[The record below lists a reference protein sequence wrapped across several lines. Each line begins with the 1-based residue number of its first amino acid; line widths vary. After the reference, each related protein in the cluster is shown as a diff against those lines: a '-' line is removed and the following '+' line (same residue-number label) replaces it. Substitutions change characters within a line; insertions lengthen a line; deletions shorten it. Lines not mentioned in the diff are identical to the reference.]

1 MNLHFEGLSH
11 GFVIMPLCCKFLVDY
26 TYIPKRSTVT
36 FTLPLDAP
44 VPPLSDTLGML
55 TPALVPA
62 GTKDDMTIVGQLGQ
76 TLDGR
81 IATITGHSRYVN
93 GPASLTHLHQLRACV
108 DAVLVGVGTALADD
122 PQLNVRL
129 TKGRDPAR
137 IVLDPGAR
145 LAPTAKVWHEDGAR
159 RMWLVSNTPTSPIPS
174 GVEVIVL
181 NTPTGHID
189 PKDILRVLHARGLV
203 RVLIEGGAETV
214 SRFMRAGCLDRL
226 HLLVAPIIMGSGRP
240 AFNLPAIQTMDEA
253 TRLHTKA
260 YTLEDEVIYDIDL
273 SSQRLPI
280 DFSNTS
286 ENR

>member
-1 MNLHFEGLSH
+1 
-11 GFVIMPLCCKFLVDY
+11 MP
-26 TYIPKRSTVT
+26 
-36 FTLPLDAP
+36 DA
-44 VPPLSDTLGML
+44 L
-55 TPALVPA
+55 AFVPA

-93 GPASLTHLHQLRACV
+93 GPASLTHLHRLRACL
-108 DAVLVGVGTALADD
+108 DAVLVGIGTALADD

-129 TKGRDPAR
+129 TKGANPTR
-137 IVLDPGAR
+137 IVLDPSAR
-145 LAPTAKVWHEDGAR
+145 LPPTAKVWHEDGTR
-159 RMWLVSNTPTSPIPS
+159 RMWLVSNTPAPPIPP
-174 GVEVIVL
+174 GVELVVL
-181 NTPTGHID
+181 NTPTGHIE
-189 PKDILRVLHARGLV
+189 PKDILRALHARGLK

-253 TRLHTKA
+253 VRLQTTA
-260 YTLEDEVIYDIDL
+260 YVLEDEVIYDIDL

-280 DFSNTS
+280 DFSKTS

>member
-1 MNLHFEGLSH
+1 
-11 GFVIMPLCCKFLVDY
+11 
-26 TYIPKRSTVT
+26 
-36 FTLPLDAP
+36 
-44 VPPLSDTLGML
+44 
-55 TPALVPA
+55 
-62 GTKDDMTIVGQLGQ
+62 MTIVGQLGQ

-93 GPASLTHLHQLRACV
+93 GPASLTHLHRLRACV
-108 DAVLVGVGTALADD
+108 DGVLVGIGTALADD

-129 TKGRDPAR
+129 TKGRNPAR

-145 LAPTAKVWHEDGAR
+145 LAPTAKVWQEDGAR
-159 RMWLVSNTPTSPIPS
+159 RMWLVSNTPSSPIPR
-174 GVEVIVL
+174 GVELVVL
-181 NTPTGHID
+181 NTPTGHIE
-189 PKDILRVLHARGLV
+189 PKEIMRALHARGLK

-226 HLLVAPIIMGSGRP
+226 HLLVAPIVMGSGRP

-253 TRLHTKA
+253 IRLRTKA
-260 YTLEDEVIYDIDL
+260 YVLEDEVVYDIDM

-286 ENR
+286 EKR

>member
-1 MNLHFEGLSH
+1 
-11 GFVIMPLCCKFLVDY
+11 MPLCCKFLVDY
-26 TYIPKRSTVT
+26 TYILQRTTVS
-36 FTLPLDAP
+36 FTLPLNAP
-44 VPPLSDTLGML
+44 IPPLPDTLGTPDPL
-55 TPALVPA
+55 TLVPA

-93 GPASLTHLHQLRACV
+93 GPASLTHLHRLRSCV
-108 DAVLVGVGTALADD
+108 DAVLVGIGTALADD

-129 TKGRDPAR
+129 TKGRNPAR

-145 LAPTAKVWHEDGAR
+145 LAPTAKVWQEDGAR
-159 RMWLVSNTPTSPIPS
+159 RMWLVSNTPSSPIPL
-174 GVEVIVL
+174 GVELVVL
-181 NTPTGHID
+181 NTPTGHIE
-189 PKDILRVLHARGLV
+189 PKDILRALHTRGLK

-253 TRLHTKA
+253 IRLRTKA
-260 YTLEDEVIYDIDL
+260 YALEDEVVYDIDM

-286 ENR
+286 EKR

>member
-1 MNLHFEGLSH
+1 
-11 GFVIMPLCCKFLVDY
+11 MPQLP
-26 TYIPKRSTVT
+26 T
-36 FTLPLDAP
+36 TLGTLDALAF
-44 VPPLSDTLGML
+44 VPT
-55 TPALVPA
+55 
-62 GTKDDMTIVGQLGQ
+62 GTKDEMTIVGQLGQ

-93 GPASLTHLHQLRACV
+93 GPASLMHLHQLRASV
-108 DAVLVGVGTALADD
+108 DAVLVGIGTAIADD

-129 TKGRDPAR
+129 TKGRNPAR
-137 IVLDPGAR
+137 IVLDPSGR
-145 LAPTAKVWHEDGAR
+145 LGPAAKVWHEDGAR
-159 RMWLVSNTPTSPIPS
+159 RMWLVSNTPSSPTPP
-174 GVEVIVL
+174 GVELIVL
-181 NTPTGHID
+181 NTPTGHIE
-189 PKDILRVLHARGLV
+189 PKDILRALHARGLK

-253 TRLHTKA
+253 VRLQTKT
-260 YTLEDEVIYDIDL
+260 YVLEDEVIYDIDL

-280 DFSNTS
+280 VFNKTS

>member
-1 MNLHFEGLSH
+1 
-11 GFVIMPLCCKFLVDY
+11 MPQLA
-26 TYIPKRSTVT
+26 T
-36 FTLPLDAP
+36 TLGTLDA
-44 VPPLSDTLGML
+44 L
-55 TPALVPA
+55 AFVPA

-93 GPASLTHLHQLRACV
+93 GPASLMHLHQLRACV

-129 TKGRDPAR
+129 TKGRNPAR
-137 IVLDPGAR
+137 IILDPNAR

-159 RMWLVSNTPTSPIPS
+159 RVWLVSNTPASPIPP
-174 GVEVIVL
+174 GVELVVL
-181 NTPTGHID
+181 NASTGNID
-189 PKDILRVLHARGLV
+189 PRDILRALHARGLK

-240 AFNLPAIQTMDEA
+240 AFNLPAIQTMNEA
-253 TRLHTKA
+253 TRLNTKA
-260 YTLEDEVIYDIDL
+260 YALEDEVIYDIDL
-273 SSQRLPI
+273 SSQRLQI